1 MKIFENINEWKKF
14 RKEHPSSM
22 GFVPTMGALHDGH
35 LSLIKHARRENE
47 KVIVSIFVNPTQ
59 FNDPCDLDNYPVDL
73 DRDIASLKELEVD
86 YLFLPTKKSIY
97 PEDYNCKV
105 IENNLGR
112 ILCGKTRTGH
122 FDGVL
127 TVVMKLFNIVGPSR
141 AYFGEKDYQQLSLI
155 KKMAANFFMD
165 VEVIGCPII
174 READGLAM
182 SSRNVLLDKK
192 HRCLAPWF
200 YKILKNTE
208 SIDLKKRKLEE
219 IGFKVDYLE
228 KHDSRLYGAVFLNEV
243 RLIDNVKL

>member
-97 PEDYNCKV
+97 PDYNCKV

-155 KKMAANFFMD
+155 KTFLSLFF
-165 VEVIGCPII
+165 
-174 READGLAM
+174 
-182 SSRNVLLDKK
+182 
-192 HRCLAPWF
+192 
-200 YKILKNTE
+200 
-208 SIDLKKRKLEE
+208 
-219 IGFKVDYLE
+219 LE
-228 KHDSRLYGAVFLNEV
+228 KYYILLYTY
-243 RLIDNVKL
+243 